1 MPNDG
6 SRMRRLGRKLSR
18 REFGVLAGG
27 SVLAAACGGNDSGSE
42 PSPTTAAPAAETP
55 TTAAPAPTTA
65 AAPGTTAPATTAAA
79 GPAKTVKFGYHAA
92 ATSADTLDP
101 AYRTSSTDAVY
112 QAMCYE
118 PLVTADASLATTPM
132 LAESWEANDT
142 GTQWTFKLR
151 EGVTFHDGKP
161 FVAADVVYTY
171 QRLLD
176 PEVASP
182 GGGILS
188 GAGLEPDGIVA
199 LDDHTVRFTLTR
211 PNVAFPSS
219 TIDSHTMIVPEGAT
233 NADLATSSNG
243 TGSFKN
249 DSFTPGEVAT
259 VFVRH
264 DGYWQSGLPYIDA
277 LEVIT
282 IPEAEAQRAALID
295 GQIDIMSQVGSQFL
309 DELEAHPD
317 IVLAINP
324 IGSSSVAY
332 CQIDVPPFDNN
343 DLRLAIKYASNREQM
358 NLLVNQ
364 GRATLMNDIPI
375 PSMVPF
381 GLEGIREHNV
391 ERAKE
396 HLSRAGYPDG
406 VDLTLTLADMQDW
419 TQWTTVWQQQ
429 LAEAGINLD
438 LNVTPAD
445 TYWGDQWLQ
454 APFAMT
460 GWNVRP
466 TVDIALGLWY
476 HSEADWNE
484 THWASEDWDAQLAQA
499 RTTLDVN
506 ERGAIYRRL
515 QQMIV
520 DEGGHFVTHMYGLN
534 GARRSNVTGWGPS
547 PSTGVYRNI
556 DIS

>member
-1 MPNDG
+1 M
-6 SRMRRLGRKLSR
+6 
-18 REFGVLAGG
+18 
-27 SVLAAACGGNDSGSE
+27 
-42 PSPTTAAPAAETP
+42 
-55 TTAAPAPTTA
+55 
-65 AAPGTTAPATTAAA
+65 
-79 GPAKTVKFGYHAA
+79 
-92 ATSADTLDP
+92 
-101 AYRTSSTDAVY
+101 
-112 QAMCYE
+112 
-118 PLVTADASLATTPM
+118 
-132 LAESWEANDT
+132 
-142 GTQWTFKLR
+142 
-151 EGVTFHDGKP
+151 
-161 FVAADVVYTY
+161 
-171 QRLLD
+171 
-176 PEVASP
+176 
-182 GGGILS
+182 
-188 GAGLEPDGIVA
+188 
-199 LDDHTVRFTLTR
+199 
-211 PNVAFPSS
+211 
-219 TIDSHTMIVPEGAT
+219 
-233 NADLATSSNG
+233 
-243 TGSFKN
+243 
-249 DSFTPGEVAT
+249 
-259 VFVRH
+259 
-264 DGYWQSGLPYIDA
+264 
-277 LEVIT
+277 
-282 IPEAEAQRAALID
+282 
-295 GQIDIMSQVGSQFL
+295 
-309 DELEAHPD
+309 
-317 IVLAINP
+317 
-324 IGSSSVAY
+324 AY

-381 GLEGIREHNV
+381 GLEGVREHNV

-484 THWASEDWDAQLAQA
+484 THWRREDWDAQLAQA
-499 RTTLDVN
+499 RRTLDVT

-515 QQMIV
+515 QQVIV
-520 DEGGHFVTHMYGLN
+520 DEGGHFVTHMFGLN
-534 GARRSNVTGWGPS
+534 GARRSNVTGWAPS
-547 PSTGVYRNI
+547 PSTPFFSAI